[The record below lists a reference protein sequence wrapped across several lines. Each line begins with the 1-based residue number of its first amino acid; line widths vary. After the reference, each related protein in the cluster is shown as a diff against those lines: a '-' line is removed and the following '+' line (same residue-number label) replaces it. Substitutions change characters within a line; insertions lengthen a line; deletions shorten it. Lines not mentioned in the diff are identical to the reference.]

1 MINFVFIGA
10 PGSGKGTQANRLIS
24 EHGYKHVSTG
34 DLLRSEVASDS
45 DLGNEIK
52 SIIDSGAL
60 VSDAI
65 VLKLLESNC
74 DLSKGSFI
82 FDGFPRNLAQCEIL
96 DQFCGDFPK
105 KALLFDVDFESLIE
119 RIVNRRV
126 APSSG
131 AIYNLVS
138 NPPKVDG
145 ICDISGENLVHR
157 KDDQEEVVRKRIAV
171 YASHQA
177 DMVKYYSNKGELV
190 KINANLNTKE
200 VYQQVLKNI

>member
-1 MINFVFIGA
+1 M
-10 PGSGKGTQANRLIS
+10 
-24 EHGYKHVSTG
+24 
-34 DLLRSEVASDS
+34 
-45 DLGNEIK
+45 
-52 SIIDSGAL
+52 
-60 VSDAI
+60 
-65 VLKLLESNC
+65 
-74 DLSKGSFI
+74 
-82 FDGFPRNLAQCEIL
+82 
-96 DQFCGDFPK
+96 
-105 KALLFDVDFESLIE
+105 IE

-157 KDDQEEVVRKRIAV
+157 KDDQEEVVRKRIEV

-190 KINANLNTKE
+190 KINELEYKKSVVPLTILLFLNLPISCE
-200 VYQQVLKNI
+200 VPAWALAKPLPKSAIGLL